1 MVNFIGKEDV
11 IFESH
16 NPNTM
21 RRLPLIILFIGFY
34 SATLS
39 QSPFLFLDQRPK
51 VIVNSNDTLD
61 FPWTGGFNSMVPV
74 EIEMNGDTLMD
85 LLMFDRIGNRLS
97 PFLNIGS
104 AGTNAYSYHPEYTDK
119 FPPLHDWVRSVDYD
133 CDGDLD
139 LFTYTNSAIGV
150 WRNDYAAGTGLQF
163 VLADTQLN
171 SWYGTVSANIFV
183 SQVNMPAIY
192 DVDGD
197 LDLDIITFANSSNYL
212 EYHMNYAMDSLGTC
226 NGFLFTL
233 QPYCWGYFKLSG
245 LTNIGLLNQNCRSA
259 ITNDNLSN
267 RNRHSG
273 SVLTPLDQ
281 DCDGDVDLLN
291 GDILGQN
298 MLFLLN
304 GGTPDSAVIVSQDS
318 AFPVYDLSVDM
329 QNLPAAYYLDLDN
342 DGLKDML
349 VSPFATV
356 GEDFNNLLFYKN
368 TTDNCSNVFNFIKS
382 RFLSD
387 ETIDLGTAA
396 NVSFFD
402 VDQDGLTD
410 ILSGNDSYYNV
421 NPNLAYSRLAYFRNI
436 GTLTQPMFTL
446 VTDDWLG
453 LSAITQYGLFPT
465 FGDLDGDGDEDLLLG
480 NGDGTL
486 IFYTN
491 TAGAGNA
498 CNFVFT
504 NPQYQN
510 IDIGSNSAPQIVD
523 VNRDTKLD
531 LLIGE
536 RSGILN
542 YFQNTGTST
551 NPVFA
556 TNVSNFGNVNVLVP
570 GEVAGF
576 SIPLLF
582 DNNGSYELLV
592 GSDEGSIYHYGNID
606 GNLTGAFTILDS
618 TFQDI
623 KELKRVTISK
633 ADIDGDNKFD
643 LLTGCNSGGMRLYTQ
658 YTSSGVET
666 ASVKWEFSIAPN
678 PASDFCTVTLMN
690 ERSNRPSRISILDMT
705 GRTLYS
711 LLTQQEHIQLN
722 TTSLSAGIYIV
733 QVTNNGISNSKKL
746 CIRR

>member
-1 MVNFIGKEDV
+1 
-11 IFESH
+11 
-16 NPNTM
+16 M
-21 RRLPLIILFIGFY
+21 RRLLTFLFILGFIEN
-34 SATLS
+34 SVTQAQTLY
-39 QSPFLFLDQRPK
+39 LDQRPK

-61 FPWTGGFNSMVPV
+61 FPWTGGFNSMMPV
-74 EIEMNGDTLMD
+74 EIEMNGDTLID

-97 PFLNIGS
+97 TFLNDGS
-104 AGTNAYSYHPEYTDK
+104 GSTSAYHYHPEYIEK
-119 FPPLHDWVRSVDYD
+119 FPPLHDWVRSYDYD

-139 LFTYTNSAIGV
+139 LFTYTNNAMGV
-150 WRNDYAAGTGLQF
+150 WRNDYVSGTGLQF
-163 VLADTQLN
+163 TQVSAQLN
-171 SWYGTVSANIFV
+171 SWYGTFNTNIFV
-183 SQVNMPAIY
+183 TQVNMPALY

-197 LDLDIITFANSSNYL
+197 GDMDVITFANSSNYL
-212 EYHMNYAMDSLGTC
+212 EYHKNYAMDSLGVC
-226 NGFLFTL
+226 GDFLFTM

-259 ITNDNLSN
+259 IANDNSVN

-318 AFPVYDLSVDM
+318 AFPVYNISVDM
-329 QNLPAAYYLDLDN
+329 QNLPGGYYLDLDN
-342 DGLKDML
+342 DGLKDMM

-368 TTDNCSNVFNFIKS
+368 TTNNCSNVFNFIKS

-396 NVSFFD
+396 NVAFFD
-402 VDQDGLTD
+402 VDKDGLID
-410 ILSGNDSYYNV
+410 IISGNDSYYDV

-436 GTLTQPMFTL
+436 GTPTQPMFTL
-446 VTDDWLG
+446 IADDWLS
-453 LSAITQYGLFPT
+453 LASITQYGLFPA
-465 FGDLDGDGDEDLLLG
+465 FGDLDGDNDDDLLLG

-486 IFYTN
+486 IYYTN
-491 TAGAGNA
+491 TAGAGNP

-504 NPQYQN
+504 SPQFQG
-510 IDIGSNSAPQIVD
+510 IDIGNNSAPQIVD
-523 VNRDTKLD
+523 VNRDSKLD

-542 YFQNTGTST
+542 YFENTGTST
-551 NPVFA
+551 NPIFP
-556 TNVSNFGNVNVLVP
+556 TNIANFGNVNVLVP

-582 DNNGSYELLV
+582 DNNGNYELLV
-592 GSDEGSIYHYGNID
+592 GSDEGSIYHFGNID
-606 GNLTGAFTILDS
+606 GNLTGTFTLIDS
-618 TFQDI
+618 TYQDI
-623 KELKRVTISK
+623 KELKRVTLSK
-633 ADIDGDNKFD
+633 ADIDGDSKFD

-658 YTSSGVET
+658 YTSSGIRDVAQQLNFT
-666 ASVKWEFSIAPN
+666 LAPN
-678 PASDFCTVTLMN
+678 PTSDYCTIRFNSDASNKPILL
-690 ERSNRPSRISILDMT
+690 SILDLS
-705 GRTLYS
+705 GRVLFSTSTIQREMQLFTNN
-711 LLTQQEHIQLN
+711 LT
-722 TTSLSAGIYIV
+722 SGIYIV
-733 QVTNNGISNSKKL
+733 QMVSDGLTYAQKL
-746 CIRR
+746 CIQR